1 MNKIKKIVDK
11 YGYIVFI
18 KLSLAPLFLI
28 ITTPFMMSKLWWN
41 CRILL
46 QGKLDQ
52 YHRFSGIPSIN
63 CFYYWTQA
71 FNLKTFGK
79 NGVSNLIGLGNY
91 NLTNFFHVPRF
102 GNFLFWKFSIIVT
115 IVSFLGFSLS
125 HVLWS
130 LNNYG
135 YYPIYVT
142 LIILFSVLL
151 YSCIDRVNYNSLG
164 WFLFPCFVWAIGSD
178 SYLVIS
184 ALSGIIGFFSITVGV
199 FAFILSLVY
208 FISSLDFI
216 FLYTLLPLVLVTL
229 YRMYPSFKCISVK
242 KKDSSFINVLKLIG
256 VFTNQVKYK
265 RQKRISILGIYF
277 TTWFSLY
284 LLIALYQSNWKF
296 NEYLTLLS
304 IFISLLFL
312 GESAIFRFADSHSY
326 LISTWS
332 VTAAYTIIA
341 EDPVI
346 LCSFLIV
353 SNPIP
358 IFGLFCTKKL
368 PILKVPERRPIF
380 VGNAISKV
388 REFLNG
394 INSGEKVLF
403 QFDNPNGSYNKI
415 FDGYRNFYELLLYCG
430 NTQGLHIFPDW
441 YFIQET
447 NTPDGLEVWGRK
459 VSDVFSSREKI
470 PFSYFIAYETQT
482 NPLPD
487 EFHKDRRISKLRSLN
502 LSDLKDDFSPD
513 PPNGMDGD
521 TLTLNLYAIR

>member
-1 MNKIKKIVDK
+1 MNKLNKIIDK
-11 YGYIVFI
+11 YGYTVFLKLIV
-18 KLSLAPLFLI
+18 APLFLI

-52 YHRFSGIPSIN
+52 YHRFSGIPSTN
-63 CFYYWTQA
+63 CFFYWTQA
-71 FNLKTFGK
+71 FNLKTFSK

-102 GNFLFWKFSIIVT
+102 GNFLFWKFSLIVT
-115 IVSFLGFSLS
+115 LFSFLGFTLS
-125 HVLWS
+125 HVLWC

-135 YYPIYVT
+135 DYPIYVT

-164 WFLFPCFVWAIGSD
+164 WLLFPCLVWAIS
-178 SYLVIS
+178 SNNYLVIS
-184 ALSGIIGFFSITVGV
+184 VTSGFIGVFSITVGV
-199 FAFILSLVY
+199 FAFMLSLVY
-208 FISSLDFI
+208 FISNFDFI
-216 FLYTLLPLVLVTL
+216 YLYIMFPLILVTL
-229 YRMYPSFKCISVK
+229 YRMYPLLKSKNIKKNDSV
-242 KKDSSFINVLKLIG
+242 FINILKMIG
-256 VFTNQVKYK
+256 VFTDQVKYK
-265 RQKRISILGIYF
+265 RQKKISILGIYF
-277 TTWFSLY
+277 TTLFSLY
-284 LLIALYQSNWKF
+284 LLTALYQSNWKF

-304 IFISLLFL
+304 IFMLLLFL

-341 EDPVI
+341 EDPVL
-346 LCSFLIV
+346 LCSFLII

-358 IFGLFCTKKL
+358 LFGLFCTKK
-368 PILKVPERRPIF
+368 PTILKVPERRPIF

-388 REFLNG
+388 REFLSV
-394 INSGEKVLF
+394 IKKCEKVLF

-447 NTPDGLEVWGRK
+447 NTPDGLEVWGRN
-459 VSDVFSSREKI
+459 VSDVFPREKK
-470 PFSYFIAYETQT
+470 FRLT
-482 NPLPD
+482 
-487 EFHKDRRISKLRSLN
+487 IS
-502 LSDLKDDFSPD
+502 
-513 PPNGMDGD
+513 
-521 TLTLNLYAIR
+521 

>member
-1 MNKIKKIVDK
+1 M
-11 YGYIVFI
+11 
-18 KLSLAPLFLI
+18 
-28 ITTPFMMSKLWWN
+28 
-41 CRILL
+41 
-46 QGKLDQ
+46 
-52 YHRFSGIPSIN
+52 
-63 CFYYWTQA
+63 
-71 FNLKTFGK
+71 
-79 NGVSNLIGLGNY
+79 
-91 NLTNFFHVPRF
+91 
-102 GNFLFWKFSIIVT
+102 
-115 IVSFLGFSLS
+115 
-125 HVLWS
+125 
-130 LNNYG
+130 
-135 YYPIYVT
+135 
-142 LIILFSVLL
+142 
-151 YSCIDRVNYNSLG
+151 
-164 WFLFPCFVWAIGSD
+164 
-178 SYLVIS
+178 
-184 ALSGIIGFFSITVGV
+184 
-199 FAFILSLVY
+199 
-208 FISSLDFI
+208 
-216 FLYTLLPLVLVTL
+216 
-229 YRMYPSFKCISVK
+229 
-242 KKDSSFINVLKLIG
+242 
-256 VFTNQVKYK
+256 
-265 RQKRISILGIYF
+265 
-277 TTWFSLY
+277 
-284 LLIALYQSNWKF
+284 
-296 NEYLTLLS
+296 
-304 IFISLLFL
+304 LLFL

-346 LCSFLIV
+346 LCAFLII

-358 IFGLFCTKKL
+358 LFGLFCTKK
-368 PILKVPERRPIF
+368 PTILKVPDRRPIF
-380 VGNAISKV
+380 VGNAISTV

-470 PFSYFIAYETQT
+470 SFTHFIAYETQT

-513 PPNGMDGD
+513 PPNGMEGD